1 MSETGTCSASP
12 SFLVT
17 KSECKG
23 SLKWNSSP
31 ASSFCKSA
39 NRVPIMVSDGY
50 SARFSAYETQPLKSR
65 AFIAAAPTGLMEE
78 TAPTQ
83 ARYVHDAIDRV
94 TSNVM
99 K

>member
-1 MSETGTCSASP
+1 MQRKLEM
-12 SFLVT
+12 
-17 KSECKG
+17 
-23 SLKWNSSP
+23 NSSP
-31 ASSFCKSA
+31 ASSLCKFA
-39 NRVPIMVSDGY
+39 NRVPTMNGY
-50 SARFSAYETQPLKSR
+50 SARFPAYETQPLKSR

>member
-1 MSETGTCSASP
+1 
-12 SFLVT
+12 
-17 KSECKG
+17 
-23 SLKWNSSP
+23 
-31 ASSFCKSA
+31 
-39 NRVPIMVSDGY
+39 MVSDGY